1 MDLLYVPR
9 WRKTTWAF
17 AVWLAVTGVWFAVS
31 LLTRSDTG
39 AACAKDPDVVS
50 GSQSTGDCADALSAV
65 GGFDPAIV
73 AAIAV
78 LGVMV
83 LTVVRFMTRPLWRQG
98 HGASFRRFPT
108 PLTLAEKRAERERRD
123 RAATTTEAPAR

>member
-1 MDLLYVPR
+1 MDLLDLPR

-17 AVWLAVTGVWFAVS
+17 GVWIALTGAWFAVS
-31 LLTRSDTG
+31 LLTRPDSG
-39 AACAKDPDVVS
+39 AACAKDPDVVA
-50 GSQSTGDCADALSAV
+50 GTQATGDCADALNAV

-78 LGVMV
+78 LGLMV
-83 LTVVRFMTRPLWRQG
+83 LTVLRFMTRPLWRQG

-108 PLTLAEKRAERERRD
+108 PLTLAEKRARRER
-123 RAATTTEAPAR
+123 APAR